1 MKFLKR
7 AKKWFVVA
15 AIVVLF
21 GALFFFL
28 KNKISADYLG
38 TKLSLQGAVAN
49 FSNAKINFSIEKGC
63 INNLKINNQPFY
75 QSDNFSF
82 EANANKYGLV
92 LQKQDGNLSII
103 SPPADATVYLGN
115 SNQLV
120 GYEWNDS
127 FFGKLNYWIEVV
139 DTTTYE
145 PKITFNG
152 SSENG
157 FLAGS
162 VGCLANLRSGGT
174 ASDRLDYMLPARSG
188 VLLDEKV
195 TETEFN
201 FTENGRTRLFNP
213 PLVIGRKTNG
223 SFIFWNAEVPMDS
236 SYAVSYKK
244 YNENNLANYS
254 FFFKSYQSYPW
265 DASKKSYQGI
275 PWRIS
280 AQNNW
285 LASTKYYQAW
295 QKNKLGMKTLSDR
308 ATWAAQAVLGLQPA
322 TASYENEGSEATP
335 VWTDSRNKFI
345 QNTEKLTDI
354 LGENKIFAYFQ
365 QTSSINYKR
374 QNAVPH
380 PELLTDQEKQTNLNN
395 FYTLTHSQILTD
407 FVAAL
412 KTNKVKTI
420 FYVFNT
426 VAYYNNP
433 YYPLDQGPLFL
444 RDVLYPNGA
453 FDISNTLAG
462 FFGAKPNYTAYSY
475 YILNPAVSA
484 VRDTIVNQISSL
496 MSREGV
502 DGAYFDI
509 GFDPTGFPFT
519 IENKTVA
526 AGAKLLQ
533 KQFRQVH
540 SNKNFALWG
549 EYVSSGTFD
558 PTSGPDFVY
567 GDRIKDVYATD
578 KVAGCESAGDQ
589 VLQWYGKHLFPIS
602 AMIYGNYTKLTFP
615 DQLYWNPKYTKNSN
629 GECVLTAAGTTDL
642 ENIQEH
648 KVRDYY
654 ERSGWAGLTF
664 SLDGTYALVSESIA
678 NSSYGIPR
686 IIRENALIFSKRDLR
701 VAVPDQFSDE
711 DLSFYQSKEGTWFK
725 FKKIFEGGQEI
736 GSAFVERKTDGSERL
751 CYARIHSVN
760 SVPSQLITLEV
771 PSDNPSFNNGQLNAN
786 KWYSLFPKSGSCSDI
801 AVNPTPTP
809 SVPLP
814 SPTPSVT
821 HPSPTPTQTIT
832 SSPYVA
838 DKSFSK
844 GFTAFGNTKSLDTSI
859 FTSRGLYVLK
869 FSGAT
874 NSWLISN
881 QPGFSPSLNPW
892 QGYYVYNPSYETK
905 TVSIPYDLSVVNL
918 YKVTQG
924 WNMLWSVND
933 KPRNQLQLE
942 IGNQAKTLN
951 QWVAENKVSER
962 VFIIDNENSNEPCDY
977 FKLLGNTNSSSVCP
991 NLSIIDKIP
1000 AGKAFWVYVY

>member
-1 MKFLKR
+1 MKKQGRILIGLI
-7 AKKWFVVA
+7 AIALLALFVV
-15 AIVVLF
+15 IF
-21 GALFFFL
+21 R
-28 KNKISADYLG
+28 NKIFADVVNGQLV
-38 TKLSLQGAVAN
+38 LSGQKATYSG
-49 FSNAKINFSIEKGC
+49 SKINFSLVNGC
-63 INNLKINNQPFY
+63 V
-75 QSDNFSF
+75 SDLSVNSQTYAETPTFDF
-82 EANANKYGLV
+82 TQNANKYGLV
-92 LQKQDGNLSII
+92 LKKADDNLTLV
-103 SPPADATVYLGN
+103 SPPSNAEVSIVNSSAIRYSWTNPTFGSLTLTVKINDESGDPELVYSGTAD
-115 SNQLV
+115 
-120 GYEWNDS
+120 
-127 FFGKLNYWIEVV
+127 
-139 DTTTYE
+139 
-145 PKITFNG
+145 
-152 SSENG
+152 NG
-157 FLAGS
+157 FLAGTS
-162 VGCLANLRSGGT
+162 VCLANLRAGG
-174 ASDRLDYMLPARSG
+174 ADDRSDYILPARTG
-188 VLLDEKV
+188 VLLDENV
-195 TETEFN
+195 TENEFS

-280 AQNNW
+280 AQSSW
-285 LASTKYYQAW
+285 LDSVKYYQAW
-295 QKNKLGMKTLSDR
+295 QKNKLGMLTMDERGAS
-308 ATWAAQAVLGLQPA
+308 WPSEAVLGLQPA
-322 TASYENEGSEATP
+322 TASYENEGSEATTI
-335 VWTDSRNKFI
+335 WTETRDKFI
-345 QNTEKLTDI
+345 QNTKKLTDI

-462 FFGAKPNYTAYSY
+462 FFGVKPNYTAYSY

-629 GECVLTAAGTTDL
+629 GECVLTAAGTTDS

-711 DLSFYQSKEGTWFK
+711 DLSFYQSKEGTWFR
-725 FKKIFEGGQEI
+725 FKKIFNSGQEI
-736 GSAFVERKTDGSERL
+736 GSALVEKKADGSEQY
-751 CYARIHSVN
+751 CYARVHGVN
-760 SVPSQLITLEV
+760 SVPAQLSSLTV
-771 PSDNPSFNNGQLNAN
+771 PTDNPGLNGYQLDAN
-786 KWYSLFPKSGSCSDI
+786 KWYSLFPESGSCADGFI
-801 AVNPTPTP
+801 TPQ
-809 SVPLP
+809 P
-814 SPTPSVT
+814 SPTSTESASPYSVDKT
-821 HPSPTPTQTIT
+821 FPKGFSAFGVTKALDKSVIT
-832 SSPYVA
+832 SQ
-838 DKSFSK
+838 
-844 GFTAFGNTKSLDTSI
+844 
-859 FTSRGLYVLK
+859 GLYIVK
-869 FSGAT
+869 FDNAS
-874 NSWLISN
+874 NSWLSSN
-881 QPGFSPSLNPW
+881 QSDFPANIDPF
-892 QGYYVYNPSYETK
+892 QGYYIYNPSVVK
-905 TVSIPYDLSVVNL
+905 TISIPYSPAITNS
-918 YKVTQG
+918 YKVTPG
-924 WNMLWSVND
+924 WNMFWSAND
-933 KPRNQLQLE
+933 KPRSQLQLE
-942 IGNQAKTLN
+942 INSQVKTVD
-951 QWVAENKVSER
+951 QWASEGKVSDK
-962 VFIIDNENSNEPCDY
+962 VFIIDNDQASQSCSY
-977 FKLLGNTNSSSVCP
+977 FKLLTTSETASDCANNELGTSN
-991 NLSIIDKIP
+991 IIP
-1000 AGKAFWVYVY
+1000 AGKVFWVYVY